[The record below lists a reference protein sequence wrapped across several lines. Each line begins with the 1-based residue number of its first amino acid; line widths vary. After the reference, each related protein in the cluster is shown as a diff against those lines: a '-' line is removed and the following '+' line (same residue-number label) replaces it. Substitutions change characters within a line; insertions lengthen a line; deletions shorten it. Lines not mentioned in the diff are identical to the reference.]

1 MAVKE
6 GFEPSIRDKPYT
18 PLAGERLQ
26 PLGHLTV
33 LRRHIL
39 RFTENM
45 SNTFFEKKRKKRLTD
60 VDLIKVT
67 IKQTLSLYYDEKK
80 RIFS

>member
-33 LRRHIL
+33 FRGLIL
-39 RFTENM
+39 LSAKNKSIT
-45 SNTFFEKKRKKRLTD
+45 L
-60 VDLIKVT
+60 LIKNDNHEPHAYLIVNEVIYT
-67 IKQTLSLYYDEKK
+67 T
-80 RIFS
+80 

>member
-6 GFEPSIRDKPYT
+6 GFEPSIRVKPYT

-33 LRRHIL
+33 LWRHIL
-39 RFTENM
+39 LLAQNK
-45 SNTFFEKKRKKRLTD
+45 SNTL
-60 VDLIKVT
+60 LIKTNTRRTNEHLVSNET
-67 IKQTLSLYYDEKK
+67 INAT
-80 RIFS
+80 